1 MTSWVG
7 ATGASCGGT
16 VGVVGPFARRV
27 LALLLWV
34 AISSVAAGCSSTET
48 NRAST
53 TEAPDRSTT
62 TTAAAATDPCAL
74 ADRAEV
80 DELLGGP
87 SVVATSSSEMSGD
100 GVGLVLNCV
109 YAAQGDDSRAVG
121 FVQREGFGRAGFEE
135 SRAATAEA
143 TSLGSA
149 GYWVPSKQ
157 QALVL
162 DGEDLVAVRFLGVEV
177 DQATAERVLSDAVER
192 RRVGAS

>member
-1 MTSWVG
+1 MG
-7 ATGASCGGT
+7 ATDVPVAVRSGSGQ
-16 VGVVGPFARRV
+16 FARRV
-27 LALLLWV
+27 LR
-34 AISSVAAGCSSTET
+34 SSSGGHLGGRRRVFVDRDDEPGLDD
-48 NRAST
+48 
-53 TEAPDRSTT
+53 EAPDRSTT
-62 TTAAAATDPCAL
+62 TAARRYRPVCAG
-74 ADRAEV
+74 RSRR
-80 DELLGGP
+80 GGP
-87 SVVATSSSEMSGD
+87 PARRTERGGHVVIGD
-100 GVGLVLNCV
+100 ERRRAGLVLNCV
-109 YAAQGDDSRAVG
+109 YAAQATTSCGG

-177 DQATAERVLSDAVER
+177 DQATAERVLSDPVER